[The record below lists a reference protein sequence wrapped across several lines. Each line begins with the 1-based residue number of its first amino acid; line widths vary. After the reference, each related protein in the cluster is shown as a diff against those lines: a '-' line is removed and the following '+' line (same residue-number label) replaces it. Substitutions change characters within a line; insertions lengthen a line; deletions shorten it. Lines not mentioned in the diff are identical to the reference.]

1 MLKNAIDWASRPY
14 GDNAWEGKP
23 VAVMGASVGAHGSAR
38 AQYHLRQC
46 FVFLNMHVVNRPEV
60 MIANASEKFD
70 GEGKLTDEKARK
82 LIRHLLV

>member
-1 MLKNAIDWASRPY
+1 
-14 GDNAWEGKP
+14 
-23 VAVMGASVGAHGSAR
+23 
-38 AQYHLRQC
+38 
-46 FVFLNMHVVNRPEV
+46 MHVVNRPEV